1 MNEQEAAVE
10 VKSPED
16 REKQVIAKSTCNE
29 FVKEAKQISSIF
41 MPMLIV
47 TASDYSLRFLSTL
60 MVGHVGKL
68 YFSGAV
74 ISTSITNV
82 TGFSFIYGMAGALET
97 LCGQAYGAKQHKKLS
112 IYTYGAIISLLLLCI
127 PIAILWIFM
136 EKFLMLIQQ
145 DPEISHVAGKFTIW
159 MIPALFSHA
168 ILQPLIRYFQSQYLT
183 LPLLAA
189 SVATLA
195 FHIPMCW
202 AFVFKFNM
210 GSDGAALA
218 ISLSY
223 WLNTIF
229 LGLYAMYSPKC
240 AGTRAPVSM
249 EVFSTIKDFLRLGV
263 PSALMACLE
272 WWAYEIIILLAGIMR
287 NPQLET
293 SVLVR
298 ISNELG
304 AGNSKAARRTVWVV
318 LVLGVTEVSI
328 SATVLFSLRYVLGRA
343 FVSDEQ
349 IVDYV
354 RRMTPFICLTIILDN
369 FQSILSGVARGT
381 GWQTLGACVNLGSY
395 YVVGTPVAILLGF
408 QAHLKAKGLW
418 IGIVA
423 GALVQGILL
432 AIITCFTD
440 WKKEVENTRE
450 RVVNLKMNADERGKV
465 LPVGSLQAEEM
476 TSS

>member
-1 MNEQEAAVE
+1 MGDAEASVE
-10 VKSPED
+10 VKSPENE
-16 REKQVIAKSTCNE
+16 EKKMVAKSICNE
-29 FVKEAKQISSIF
+29 FVAEAKQISLIF

-74 ISTSITNV
+74 ISSSITNV
-82 TGFSFIYGMAGALET
+82 IGFSFLYGMAGALET

-112 IYTYGAIISLLLLCI
+112 IYTYGAIITLLLLCI
-127 PIAILWIFM
+127 PIAIIWLFM
-136 EKFLMLIQQ
+136 EKLLILIQQ
-145 DPEISHVAGKFTIW
+145 DPQISRVAGEFSIW
-159 MIPALFSHA
+159 LIPALFSHA
-168 ILQPLIRYFQSQYLT
+168 ILQPLIRYFQSQYLI
-183 LPLLAA
+183 LPLLAT

-202 AFVFKFNM
+202 ALVFKFNM
-210 GSDGAALA
+210 GSNGAALA
-218 ISLSY
+218 ISLSC

-240 AGTRAPVSM
+240 ADTRAPFSM
-249 EVFSTIKDFLRLGV
+249 EVFSTIKDFFRLGI
-263 PSALMACLE
+263 PSALMACVTV
-272 WWAYEIIILLAGIMR
+272 AILHYLTPYSLGVAASI
-287 NPQLET
+287 
-293 SVLVR
+293 R

-304 AGNSKAARRTVWVV
+304 AGNPKAARRTVWVV
-318 LVLGVTEVSI
+318 MVLGVTEVSI
-328 SATVLFSLRYVLGRA
+328 SAAVLFSLRYVLGRA
-343 FVSDEQ
+343 FVSDKQ
-349 IVDYV
+349 IVEYV
-354 RRMTPFICLTIILDN
+354 RRMTPFVCLTMILDN

-395 YVVGTPVAILLGF
+395 YVVGIPVAILLGF

-423 GALVQGILL
+423 GALVQSILL

-440 WKKEVENTRE
+440 WKKEVDKTRE
-450 RVVNLKMNADERGKV
+450 RVVDLKVNVNERGRV
-465 LPVGSLQAEEM
+465 LPSGSLQVEEM
-476 TSS
+476 TSF

>member
-10 VKSPED
+10 EKSPED
-16 REKQVIAKSTCNE
+16 KEKQIIAKSTCNE

-136 EKFLMLIQQ
+136 EKFLILIQQ

-168 ILQPLIRYFQSQYLT
+168 ILQPLIRYYQSQYLT

-240 AGTRAPVSM
+240 ADTRAPVSM

-293 SVLVR
+293 SVLSICVTVAILHYLVPYSLGVAASVR

-318 LVLGVTEVSI
+318 LVLGVTEVSV

-343 FVSDEQ
+343 FVSDKQ

-418 IGIVA
+418 IGIVS

-440 WKKEVENTRE
+440 WKKEVMFITD
-450 RVVNLKMNADERGKV
+450 L
-465 LPVGSLQAEEM
+465 LL
-476 TSS
+476 

>member
-1 MNEQEAAVE
+1 MHLASYLV
-10 VKSPED
+10 S
-16 REKQVIAKSTCNE
+16 
-29 FVKEAKQISSIF
+29 F
-41 MPMLIV
+41 MQGLLLINYCLK
-47 TASDYSLRFLSTL
+47 TQ
-60 MVGHVGKL
+60 
-68 YFSGAV
+68 
-74 ISTSITNV
+74 
-82 TGFSFIYGMAGALET
+82 YGMAGALET

-263 PSALMACLE
+263 PSALMA
-272 WWAYEIIILLAGIMR
+272 W
-287 NPQLET
+287 
-293 SVLVR
+293 
-298 ISNELG
+298 
-304 AGNSKAARRTVWVV
+304 
-318 LVLGVTEVSI
+318 
-328 SATVLFSLRYVLGRA
+328 
-343 FVSDEQ
+343 
-349 IVDYV
+349 
-354 RRMTPFICLTIILDN
+354 
-369 FQSILSGVARGT
+369 
-381 GWQTLGACVNLGSY
+381 
-395 YVVGTPVAILLGF
+395 
-408 QAHLKAKGLW
+408 
-418 IGIVA
+418 
-423 GALVQGILL
+423 
-432 AIITCFTD
+432 
-440 WKKEVENTRE
+440 
-450 RVVNLKMNADERGKV
+450 
-465 LPVGSLQAEEM
+465 
-476 TSS
+476 